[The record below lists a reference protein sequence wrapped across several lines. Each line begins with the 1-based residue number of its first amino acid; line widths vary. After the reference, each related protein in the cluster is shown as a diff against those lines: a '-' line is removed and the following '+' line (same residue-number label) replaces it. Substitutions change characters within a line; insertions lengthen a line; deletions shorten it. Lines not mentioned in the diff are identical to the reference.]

1 VPVASLA
8 TNFVLR
14 KAVYIGKNTYLGL
27 TEEGDMISFCLN
39 DQNQIEYAQQ
49 KCANKKFID
58 IDVDETIKTKT
69 GFMPHIGLLAK
80 NGDVYLTNLLMGE
93 MPTLLYTGTLNNPDN
108 IFRFFYDKGQCAVV
122 YCDAFRFGQSVVY
135 GDANNCYDTFHV
147 WHSNFNLVLA
157 CMSLKNSQESMIK
170 EEK

>member
-1 VPVASLA
+1 VASLA

-39 DQNQIEYAQQ
+39 NQKQIEYAQQ
-49 KCANKKFID
+49 KCANKKFKD
-58 IDVDETIKTKT
+58 IDVDETVKTKT

-93 MPTLLYTGTLNNPDN
+93 MPTLLYIGTLNNPDN

-122 YCDAFRFGQSVVY
+122 YRDAH
-135 GDANNCYDTFHV
+135 NCYDTFHV
-147 WHSNFNLVLA
+147 WHSNFNLILA
-157 CMSLKNSQESMIK
+157 WVSLKNSQQQMIK